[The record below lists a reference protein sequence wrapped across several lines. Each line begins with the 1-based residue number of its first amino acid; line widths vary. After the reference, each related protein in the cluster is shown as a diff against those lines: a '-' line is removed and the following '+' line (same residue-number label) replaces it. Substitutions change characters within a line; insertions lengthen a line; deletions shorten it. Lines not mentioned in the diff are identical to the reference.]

1 MNIYLTKE
9 QENFLKQYASLYNEE
24 RKIDWTMTP
33 IVVVENERFIV
44 SNDEYIN
51 DKEVYIVDGDSES
64 EYELDEL
71 IELGEYTPE
80 QIEEAKEAYCGETLD
95 SGITKLSLARI
106 WEPAA
111 YFLTRAEAKKYCQ
124 YQKHNLINPRVFS
137 RYVGYSNSGDL
148 AELMLLLRNIGETLL
163 KGEE

>member
-1 MNIYLTKE
+1 MKLELTKE

-24 RKIDWTMTP
+24 REIDSTRTP

-80 QIEEAKEAYCGETLD
+80 QIEEAYDAYYGETLD

-111 YFLTRAEAKKYCQ
+111 YFLTRAEAEKYCQ
-124 YQKHNLINPRVFS
+124 YQKHNLSNPRVFS

-148 AELMLLLRNIGETLL
+148 AELMLLLRDMGETLL
-163 KGEE
+163 KGEQ

>member
-1 MNIYLTKE
+1 MNIDLTKE

-80 QIEEAKEAYCGETLD
+80 QIEEAYDAYYGETLD

-106 WEPAA
+106 LEPVA
-111 YFLTRAEAKKYCQ
+111 YFLTRAEAEKYCQ
-124 YQKHNLINPRVFS
+124 YQKHNLNNPRVFS
-137 RYVGYSNSGDL
+137 RCVGYSNSGDL
-148 AELMLLLRNIGETLL
+148 AELMLLLRDMGETLL
-163 KGEE
+163 KGEQ